1 MNLITTNLNRW
12 KPTLLDEL
20 FDDRWF
26 NFDTFNQTFPAVNTI
41 EKDNQYLLEIAVPG
55 MDKKDFEI
63 EIQND
68 LISISSIS
76 KQEKEVNDNLNYNRQ
91 EFNYNTFHRTFSLPK
106 EVDQSKINA
115 IYSNGILT
123 ITLPK
128 LKEVISKSKKL
139 IEVTGFILIK

>member
-1 MNLITTNLNRW
+1 MNLISTNLNRW

-26 NFDTFNQTFPAVNTI
+26 NFDAFNQTFPAVNTI

-76 KQEKEVNDNLNYNRQ
+76 NQEKEVKDNLNYNRQ
-91 EFNYNTFHRTFSLPK
+91 EFNYNSFHRTFSLPK
-106 EVDQSKINA
+106 EVDQSKIKA

-128 LKEVISKSKKL
+128 FKEVISKSKKL
-139 IEVTGFILIK
+139 IEVK

>member
-1 MNLITTNLNRW
+1 MNLISTNLNRW

-41 EKDNQYLLEIAVPG
+41 EMDNQYLLEIAVPG

-76 KQEKEVNDNLNYNRQ
+76 KQEKEVKDNLNYNRQ
-91 EFNYNTFHRTFSLPK
+91 EFNYNSFHRTFSLPK
-106 EVDQSKINA
+106 EVDQSKIKA
-115 IYSNGILT
+115 IYSNGILN

-139 IEVTGFILIK
+139 IEVK

>member
-1 MNLITTNLNRW
+1 MNLISTNLNRW

-76 KQEKEVNDNLNYNRQ
+76 NHEKEVKDNLNYNRQ
-91 EFNYNTFHRTFSLPK
+91 EFNYNSFHRTFSLPK
-106 EVDQSKINA
+106 EVDQSKIKA
-115 IYSNGILT
+115 IYTNGILT

-139 IEVTGFILIK
+139 IEVK

>member
-1 MNLITTNLNRW
+1 MNLISTNLNRC

-41 EKDNQYLLEIAVPG
+41 ERDNQYLLEIAVPG

-76 KQEKEVNDNLNYNRQ
+76 KQEKEVKDNFNYNRH
-91 EFNYNTFHRTFSLPK
+91 EFNYNSFNRTFSLPK
-106 EVDQSKINA
+106 EVDQSKIKA
-115 IYSNGILT
+115 IYTDGILT

-139 IEVTGFILIK
+139 IEVK

>member
-1 MNLITTNLNRW
+1 MNLITNLNRW

-26 NFDTFNQTFPAVNTI
+26 NSGTFNQTFPAVNTI
-41 EKDNQYLLEIAVPG
+41 ERENQYLLEIAVPG

-68 LISISSIS
+68 LISISSTS
-76 KQEKEVNDNLNYNRQ
+76 KQDKDSNDNFNYNRQ
-91 EFNYNTFHRTFSLPK
+91 EFNFNSFHRTFSLPE
-106 EVDQSKINA
+106 EVEQSKIKA
-115 IYSNGILT
+115 IYANGILT

-128 LKEVISKSKKL
+128 LKEVISKSRKL
-139 IEVTGFILIK
+139 IEVK

>member
-1 MNLITTNLNRW
+1 MNLISTNLNRW

-41 EKDNQYLLEIAVPG
+41 EKENQYLLEIAVPG

-76 KQEKEVNDNLNYNRQ
+76 KQEKEVKDNLNYNRQ
-91 EFNYNTFHRTFSLPK
+91 EFNYNSFHRTFSLPK
-106 EVDQSKINA
+106 EVDQSKIKA

-139 IEVTGFILIK
+139 IEVK

>member
-1 MNLITTNLNRW
+1 MNLISTNLNRW

-41 EKDNQYLLEIAVPG
+41 EMDNQYLLEIAVPG

-91 EFNYNTFHRTFSLPK
+91 EFNYNSFHRTFSLPK
-106 EVDQSKINA
+106 EVDQSKIKA

-139 IEVTGFILIK
+139 IEVK

>member
-1 MNLITTNLNRW
+1 MNLISTNLNRW

-41 EKDNQYLLEIAVPG
+41 EKDNQFLLEIAVPG

-91 EFNYNTFHRTFSLPK
+91 EFNYNSFHRTFSLPK
-106 EVDQSKINA
+106 EVDQSKIKA

-128 LKEVISKSKKL
+128 LKEVISKSKKQ
-139 IEVTGFILIK
+139 IEVK

>member
-26 NFDTFNQTFPAVNTI
+26 NFDAFNQTFPAVNTI

-76 KQEKEVNDNLNYNRQ
+76 KQEKEIKDNLNYNRQ
-91 EFNYNTFHRTFSLPK
+91 EFNYNSFHRTFSLPK
-106 EVDQSKINA
+106 EVDQSKIKA

-139 IEVTGFILIK
+139 IEVK

>member
-1 MNLITTNLNRW
+1 MNLISTNVNRW

-41 EKDNQYLLEIAVPG
+41 EKENQYLLEIAVPG

-91 EFNYNTFHRTFSLPK
+91 EFNYNSFHRTFSLPK
-106 EVDQSKINA
+106 EVDQSKIKA

-139 IEVTGFILIK
+139 IEVK

>member
-1 MNLITTNLNRW
+1 MNLISTNLNRW

-63 EIQND
+63 DIQND

-76 KQEKEVNDNLNYNRQ
+76 KQEKEVKDNLNYNRQ
-91 EFNYNTFHRTFSLPK
+91 EFNYNSFHRTFSLPK
-106 EVDQSKINA
+106 EVDQSKIKA

-139 IEVTGFILIK
+139 IEVK

>member
-1 MNLITTNLNRW
+1 MNLISTNLNRL

-76 KQEKEVNDNLNYNRQ
+76 KQEKEVKDNLNYNRQ
-91 EFNYNTFHRTFSLPK
+91 EFNYNSFHRTFSLPK
-106 EVDQSKINA
+106 EVDQSKIKA

-139 IEVTGFILIK
+139 IEVK

>member
-1 MNLITTNLNRW
+1 MNLISTNLNRW
-12 KPTLLDEL
+12 RPTLLDEL

-63 EIQND
+63 EILND

-91 EFNYNTFHRTFSLPK
+91 EFNYNSFHRTFSLPK

-139 IEVTGFILIK
+139 IEVK

>member
-1 MNLITTNLNRW
+1 MNLISTNLYRS

-41 EKDNQYLLEIAVPG
+41 EKENQYLLEIAVPG

-91 EFNYNTFHRTFSLPK
+91 EFNYNSFHRTFSLPK
-106 EVDQSKINA
+106 EVDQSKIKA

-139 IEVTGFILIK
+139 IEVK

>member
-1 MNLITTNLNRW
+1 MNLISTNLNRW

-63 EIQND
+63 DIQND

-76 KQEKEVNDNLNYNRQ
+76 KQEKEVKDNYNYNRQ
-91 EFNYNTFHRTFSLPK
+91 EFNYNSFHRTFSLPK
-106 EVDQSKINA
+106 EVDQSKIKA

-139 IEVTGFILIK
+139 IEVK

>member
-41 EKDNQYLLEIAVPG
+41 ENDNQYLLEIAVPG

-76 KQEKEVNDNLNYNRQ
+76 KQEKEVKDNLNYNRQ
-91 EFNYNTFHRTFSLPK
+91 EFNYNSFHRTFSLPK
-106 EVDQSKINA
+106 EVDQSKIKA

-139 IEVTGFILIK
+139 IEVK

>member
-1 MNLITTNLNRW
+1 MNLISTNLNRW

-41 EKDNQYLLEIAVPG
+41 EKENQYLLEIAVPG

-76 KQEKEVNDNLNYNRQ
+76 KHENDVKNGFNYNRQ
-91 EFNYNTFHRTFSLPK
+91 EFNYNSFHRTFSLPK
-106 EVDQSKINA
+106 EVDQSKIKA
-115 IYSNGILT
+115 IYTNGILT

-128 LKEVISKSKKL
+128 LKEVISKSRKL
-139 IEVTGFILIK
+139 IEVK

>member
-1 MNLITTNLNRW
+1 MNLISTNLNRW
-12 KPTLLDEL
+12 RPTLLDEL

-76 KQEKEVNDNLNYNRQ
+76 KQEKEVKDNLNYNMQ
-91 EFNYNTFHRTFSLPK
+91 EFNYNSFHRTFSLPK
-106 EVDQSKINA
+106 EVDQSKIKA

-139 IEVTGFILIK
+139 IEVK

>member
-1 MNLITTNLNRW
+1 MNLISTNLNRLI
-12 KPTLLDEL
+12 PTSLDEL

-41 EKDNQYLLEIAVPG
+41 ERDNQYLLEIAVPG

-76 KQEKEVNDNLNYNRQ
+76 KQEKEVKDNFNYNRQ
-91 EFNYNTFHRTFSLPK
+91 EFNYNSFHRTFSLPK
-106 EVDQSKINA
+106 EVDQSKIKA

-139 IEVTGFILIK
+139 IEVK

>member
-76 KQEKEVNDNLNYNRQ
+76 KQEKEVKDNLNYNRQ
-91 EFNYNTFHRTFSLPK
+91 EFNYNSFHRTFSLPK
-106 EVDQSKINA
+106 EVDQSKIQA

-139 IEVTGFILIK
+139 IEVK

>member
-1 MNLITTNLNRW
+1 MNLISTNLNRW

-76 KQEKEVNDNLNYNRQ
+76 KQEKEVKDNLYYNRQ
-91 EFNYNTFHRTFSLPK
+91 EFNYNSFHRTFSLPN
-106 EVDQSKINA
+106 EVDQSKIKA

-139 IEVTGFILIK
+139 IEVK

>member
-1 MNLITTNLNRW
+1 MNLISTNLNRL

-76 KQEKEVNDNLNYNRQ
+76 KQEKEVKDNLNYNRQ
-91 EFNYNTFHRTFSLPK
+91 EFNYNSFHRTFSLPK
-106 EVDQSKINA
+106 EVDQSKIKA

-139 IEVTGFILIK
+139 IEVKWFILIK

>member
-1 MNLITTNLNRW
+1 MNLISTNLNRW

-76 KQEKEVNDNLNYNRQ
+76 KQEKEVKDNLNYNRQ
-91 EFNYNTFHRTFSLPK
+91 EFNYNSFHRTFSLPK
-106 EVDQSKINA
+106 EVDQSKIKA

-128 LKEVISKSKKL
+128 LKEVISKSRKL
-139 IEVTGFILIK
+139 IEVK

>member
-1 MNLITTNLNRW
+1 MNLISTNLNRW

-76 KQEKEVNDNLNYNRQ
+76 KQEKEVKDNLNYNRQ
-91 EFNYNTFHRTFSLPK
+91 EFNYNSFHRTFSLPK
-106 EVDQSKINA
+106 EVDQSKIKA

-128 LKEVISKSKKL
+128 LKELISKSTKL
-139 IEVTGFILIK
+139 IEVK

>member
-1 MNLITTNLNRW
+1 MNLISTNLNRW

-76 KQEKEVNDNLNYNRQ
+76 KQEKEVKDILNYNRQ
-91 EFNYNTFHRTFSLPK
+91 EFNYNSFHRTFSLPK
-106 EVDQSKINA
+106 EVDQSKIKA

-139 IEVTGFILIK
+139 IEVK

>member
-1 MNLITTNLNRW
+1 MNLISTNLNRW

-63 EIQND
+63 EILND

-91 EFNYNTFHRTFSLPK
+91 EFNYNSFHRTFSLPK
-106 EVDQSKINA
+106 EVDQSKIKA

-139 IEVTGFILIK
+139 IEVK

>member
-1 MNLITTNLNRW
+1 MNLISTNLNRW

-76 KQEKEVNDNLNYNRQ
+76 KQEKEVKDNLNYNRQ
-91 EFNYNTFHRTFSLPK
+91 EFNYNSFHRTFSLPK
-106 EVDQSKINA
+106 EIDQSKIRA
-115 IYSNGILT
+115 IYTNGILT

-139 IEVTGFILIK
+139 IEVK

>member
-41 EKDNQYLLEIAVPG
+41 EKENQYTLEIAVPG

-68 LISISSIS
+68 LISVSSIP
-76 KQEKEVNDNLNYNRQ
+76 KKENEVKNGFNYNRQ
-91 EFNYNTFHRTFSLPK
+91 EFNYNSFHRTFSLPK
-106 EVDQSKINA
+106 EVDQSKLKA
-115 IYSNGILT
+115 IYTNGILT

-139 IEVTGFILIK
+139 IEVK

>member
-1 MNLITTNLNRW
+1 MNLISTNLYRS

-41 EKDNQYLLEIAVPG
+41 EKENQYLLEIAVPG

-91 EFNYNTFHRTFSLPK
+91 EFNYNSFHRTFSLPK
-106 EVDQSKINA
+106 EVDQSKIKA

-123 ITLPK
+123 IALPK

-139 IEVTGFILIK
+139 IEVK

>member
-1 MNLITTNLNRW
+1 MNLISTNLNRW

-41 EKDNQYLLEIAVPG
+41 ERDNQYLLEIAVPG

-76 KQEKEVNDNLNYNRQ
+76 KQEKEVKDNLNYNRQ
-91 EFNYNTFHRTFSLPK
+91 EFNYNSFHRTFSLPK
-106 EVDQSKINA
+106 EVDQSKIKA

-139 IEVTGFILIK
+139 IEVK

>member
-1 MNLITTNLNRW
+1 MNLISTNLNRW

-76 KQEKEVNDNLNYNRQ
+76 KQEKEVKDNLNYNRQ
-91 EFNYNTFHRTFSLPK
+91 EFNYNSFHRTFSLPK
-106 EVDQSKINA
+106 EVDQSKIKA
-115 IYSNGILT
+115 IYTDGILT

-139 IEVTGFILIK
+139 IEVK

>member
-1 MNLITTNLNRW
+1 MNLISTNLNRW

-26 NFDTFNQTFPAVNTI
+26 NFDTFNQTLPAVNTI
-41 EKDNQYLLEIAVPG
+41 EKENQYLLEIAVPG

-76 KQEKEVNDNLNYNRQ
+76 KQEKEVKDNLNYNRQ
-91 EFNYNTFHRTFSLPK
+91 EFNYNSFHRTFSLPK
-106 EVDQSKINA
+106 EIDQSKIRA
-115 IYSNGILT
+115 IYTNGILT

-139 IEVTGFILIK
+139 IEVK

>member
-41 EKDNQYLLEIAVPG
+41 EKNNQYLLEIAVPG

-76 KQEKEVNDNLNYNRQ
+76 KQEKEVKDNLNYNRQ
-91 EFNYNTFHRTFSLPK
+91 EFNYNSFHRTFSLPK
-106 EVDQSKINA
+106 EVDQSKIQA

-139 IEVTGFILIK
+139 IEVK